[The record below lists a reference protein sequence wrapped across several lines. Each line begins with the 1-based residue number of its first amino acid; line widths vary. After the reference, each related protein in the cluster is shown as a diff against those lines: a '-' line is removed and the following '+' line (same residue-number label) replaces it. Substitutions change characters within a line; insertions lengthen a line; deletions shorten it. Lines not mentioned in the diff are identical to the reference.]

1 MKKKTCL
8 AAILIFLLTQSMA
21 WDEDTWT
28 KSLKKISS
36 LVEIIEENYFKE
48 IDHEKLAYASIRGML
63 PTLDP
68 HSYFLDPKNL
78 STLRE
83 DYKGKY
89 YGTGMLIQKHGDRVM
104 VISPIAGAPA
114 YLLGIQPGDV
124 ISHIEGESTKP
135 ITSFQAM
142 QKLRGKKGTKVNITI
157 VREGLEKPLDFTITR
172 AEIPLH
178 SVRYAFMLN
187 DDVGYIYI
195 SNFASTTT
203 DEFHEKME
211 MLKSQGMKKLILDFR
226 LNGGGTLI
234 QSLEI
239 SDEFLPKGSGIVSIK
254 GRKPYYNQVFRASED
269 NQYEQIPLVII
280 IHQGTASAPEIV
292 SGAVQDNDR
301 GLIVGAKSFG
311 KGLVQTVFPL
321 SQNAAVALT
330 TAKYYTPSGRS
341 IQRDYTNIEDWA
353 MNRELPAEEREV
365 SYTLNGRKVLGQGG
379 ITPDYEVDF
388 AFKPFTY
395 QLLLRGVF
403 FAYGRKFGE
412 KKTSLSRQLMDEQLR
427 DPGLTIDDRILD
439 DFKDYL
445 KENKISFT
453 PQGFE
458 ESREQIIREIE
469 RNIVI
474 ALRGIEAGE
483 KAYRLSDPFVKK
495 AFEVF
500 PEAEKMVK

>member
-1 MKKKTCL
+1 MKKKTCFVAL
-8 AAILIFLLTQSMA
+8 LIFLLAQSMA
-21 WDEDTWT
+21 WDEDPWT
-28 KSLKKISS
+28 ESLKKISS
-36 LVEIIEENYFKE
+36 LVEIIEENYFEE

-89 YGTGMLIQKHGDRVM
+89 YGLGIMIQKHGDRIM
-104 VISPIAGAPA
+104 VISPIAGTPA
-114 YLLGIQPGDV
+114 YQLGIQPGDV

-157 VREGLEKPLDFTITR
+157 VREGQEPLDYTITR

-178 SVRYAFMLN
+178 SVRYAFMLK
-187 DDVGYIYI
+187 DDIGYIYI
-195 SNFASTTT
+195 SNFAATTT
-203 DEFHEKME
+203 NEFQEKMALLE
-211 MLKSQGMKKLILDFR
+211 KQGMKKLILDFR
-226 LNGGGTLI
+226 MNGGGTLM

-239 SDEFLPKGSGIVSIK
+239 SDELLPKEAGIVSIK
-254 GRKPYYNQVFRASED
+254 GRKSFYNQEFHAVRD
-269 NQYEQIPLVII
+269 NQYEHIPLVII

-321 SQNAAVALT
+321 SKDAALALT

-341 IQRDYTNIEDWA
+341 IQRDYSNIEDWA
-353 MNRELPAEEREV
+353 MNRELPDEDREV
-365 SYTLNGRKVLGQGG
+365 RYTANGRKVLGQGG
-379 ITPDYEVDF
+379 ITPDYVVDF
-388 AFKPFTY
+388 SYKPLTY
-395 QLLLRGVF
+395 HLLVRGVF

-412 KKTSLSRQLMDEQLR
+412 KKTSLSKQLSEEQLK
-427 DPGLTIDDRILD
+427 DPGFTIDSRVLD

-453 PQGFE
+453 QEGFD
-458 ESREQIIREIE
+458 ESREQIVREIE

-474 ALRGIEAGE
+474 AVWGIDAGE
-483 KAYRLSDPFVKK
+483 KAYRLSDPFIKK

-500 PEAEKMVK
+500 PEAETMIK